1 MMQFHLYIYIYMLC
15 ACACRSKVGKSHN
28 SSSCKSSPLWCIERV
43 APVQCSLCVCP
54 LPKWSCSGSPALAS
68 GSTCFWE
75 ARKTREQSTC
85 WLVSVGYIGFCQTS
99 YHRIQTIGQRLCLR
113 FGWKGQSA
121 KSNALQLWYLTR
133 SWTRFGSHKWSK
145 WTIVTEERKILWT
158 WIPSAI
164 FDTTT
169 SLTYP
174 CGQRSLQIPAVP
186 CFDSLLWKPSA
197 QAPATLAVMGLICC
211 WDDLRPDSCWPQS
224 VMNPSISITQYH
236 QHQHSPTRHYNVI
249 ITSACS
255 WTSFN
260 YKVHPSPTNLILA
273 ISQRGWQLME
283 KRMIQSR

>member
-1 MMQFHLYIYIYMLC
+1 MKRNIQTRQASLSCCCASHWLLPGKVLDYVSYPTIHGEVAGTVDYQTCLYDAIPSIYIYIHVHMYIYIC
-15 ACACRSKVGKSHN
+15 CVRARVDQKWEKSHN

-133 SWTRFGSHKWSK
+133 SWTRFGSHK
-145 WTIVTEERKILWT
+145 
-158 WIPSAI
+158 
-164 FDTTT
+164 
-169 SLTYP
+169 YP
-174 CGQRSLQIPAVP
+174 
-186 CFDSLLWKPSA
+186 
-197 QAPATLAVMGLICC
+197 
-211 WDDLRPDSCWPQS
+211 
-224 VMNPSISITQYH
+224 
-236 QHQHSPTRHYNVI
+236 
-249 ITSACS
+249 
-255 WTSFN
+255 
-260 YKVHPSPTNLILA
+260 
-273 ISQRGWQLME
+273 
-283 KRMIQSR
+283 